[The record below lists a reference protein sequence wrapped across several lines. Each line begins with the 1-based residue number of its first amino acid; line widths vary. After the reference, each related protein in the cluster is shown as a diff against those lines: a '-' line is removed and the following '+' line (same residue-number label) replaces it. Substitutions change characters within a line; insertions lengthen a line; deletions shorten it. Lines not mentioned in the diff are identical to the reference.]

1 MSKVNSRLGAWAA
14 LIAGIVFGV
23 NSNVVK
29 VANNT
34 GLTTLDLLIYQ
45 FGFAILYF
53 IGKFLFAN
61 KRNSISQP
69 YMSLIKN
76 PYNWI
81 AGITTVLTG
90 LFYYNSIQLTDPSI
104 ASLGLFQYPW
114 ILFLFGILFN
124 KELVVGKHIVAIIL
138 LWMGT
143 FLLIGGTLAHVTV
156 PGLLYGFAAGI
167 SFATN
172 LFSLQK
178 ITDHPFT
185 KVFIF
190 LIATIM
196 VLVFCFGQYE
206 KLHLFTTDALS
217 FGFITAILGQIVAF
231 ELLSY
236 AAKNVSSVM
245 MATLT
250 TTELPV
256 AMLLTWF
263 IWGPIPNVMRIS
275 GLAIMV
281 IAILWLKF
289 EQSRSVTVS
298 IKKEV
303 SS

>member
-1 MSKVNSRLGAWAA
+1 MPRVNPTLGAWTA

-45 FGFAILYF
+45 FGFAMIYF
-53 IGKFLFAN
+53 ISRFLFIDKGHN
-61 KRNSISQP
+61 TTQP
-69 YMSLIKN
+69 YMLLIHN

-81 AGITTVLTG
+81 AGITTVATG
-90 LFYYNSIQLTDPSI
+90 LFYYSSIQITDPSI

-114 ILFLFGILFN
+114 ILFLFGVWFN
-124 KELVVGKHIVAIIL
+124 KERVAGKHIAAIAL

-143 FLLIGGTLAHVTV
+143 LLLIGGTLAHITI
-156 PGLLYGFAAGI
+156 PGLTFGLLAGI

-185 KVFIF
+185 KVFVF
-190 LIATIM
+190 LIATIIA
-196 VLVFCFGQYE
+196 LAFCLGQYE
-206 KLHLFTTDALS
+206 KLHLFTTNAIL
-217 FGFITAILGQIVAF
+217 FGFITALLGQIIAF

-263 IWGPIPNVMRIS
+263 IWGPFPNSVRVL
-275 GLAIMV
+275 GLATMV

-289 EQSRSVTVS
+289 EQSRSITAA
-298 IKKEV
+298 ITK
-303 SS
+303 

>member
-1 MSKVNSRLGAWAA
+1 MSNKNVKAGAWAA
-14 LIAGIVFGV
+14 LIAGVVFGV
-23 NSNVVK
+23 NSNIVK

-53 IGKFLFAN
+53 FIRYLFVN
-61 KRNSISQP
+61 KKHNDLPSRV
-69 YMSLIKN
+69 LIMN
-76 PYNWI
+76 PFNWI

-114 ILFLFGILFN
+114 ILFLFGIVFA
-124 KELVVGKHIVAIIL
+124 KEKVVHKHIIAIL
-138 LWMGT
+138 CLWLGT
-143 FLLIGGTLAHVTV
+143 ILLIGGTLENMTLA
-156 PGLLYGFAAGI
+156 GMLYGIAAGV
-167 SFATN
+167 SFATY

-178 ITDHPFT
+178 ITNHSFT

-190 LIATIM
+190 LIAAII
-196 VLVFCFGQYE
+196 VLFFCLGQYDQ
-206 KLHLFTTDALS
+206 LNLFTFDALL
-217 FGFITAILGQIVAF
+217 FGVVTAILGQILVF

-236 AAKNVSSVM
+236 AAKNVSSVL

-263 IWGPIPNVMRIS
+263 IWGPMPNFIRIT
-275 GLAIMV
+275 GLSIMV
-281 IAILWLKF
+281 TAILWLKF
-289 EQSRSVTVS
+289 EQSKPTTVS
-298 IKKEV
+298 LKKEV
-303 SS
+303 S

>member
-1 MSKVNSRLGAWAA
+1 MIKVNSKTGTWAA
-14 LIAGIVFGV
+14 LVGGIVFGV

-29 VANNT
+29 VANNV

-53 IGKFLFAN
+53 ICRFLFAN
-61 KRNSISQP
+61 KKNRISQP
-69 YMSLIKN
+69 YILLVKN

-124 KELVVGKHIVAIIL
+124 KERVVGKHIVAIIL
-138 LWMGT
+138 LWLGT
-143 FLLIGGTLAHVTV
+143 TLLIGGTLAHVTV

-185 KVFIF
+185 KVFVF
-190 LIATIM
+190 FIATIL
-196 VLVFCFGQYE
+196 VLVFCLGQYE
-206 KLHLFTTDALS
+206 KLHLFTVDALS
-217 FGFITAILGQIVAF
+217 FGLITAILGQILAF

-236 AAKNVSSVM
+236 AAKNVSSIL

-263 IWGPIPNVMRIS
+263 IWGPIPNFMRIS

-281 IAILWLKF
+281 MAILWLKF
-289 EQSRSVTVS
+289 EQSRPVAVS